1 MHASTVVKCSQ
12 DEQEDQDEELDHD
25 DDPQVAVV
33 RRSQQVLHLVVSV
46 DHVFLGMID
55 VLTEFL
61 YASILALD
69 LGVEILGLV
78 LRGLD
83 DTDDFIEL
91 VVLVANHLLLVLQD
105 LPVVEIPRLIE
116 LAVFAALVPS
126 LLLLGGQ
133 RGLVALD

>member
-1 MHASTVVKCSQ
+1 M
-12 DEQEDQDEELDHD
+12 
-25 DDPQVAVV
+25 V

-105 LPVVEIPRLIE
+105 LPVVEIPRLVE
-116 LAVFAALVPS
+116 LAVLAALVPG